1 MIIQYKLSAKR
12 LGLINRYYKITKFYS
27 FLKDTAFKGGII
39 IVFFVLL
46 LLGVQYFI
54 MDINELLINMVAM
67 FSPILTFSLFLISE
81 SVLGLIP
88 PEVFI
93 GWAAKSQTPWLFLF
107 ILATMS
113 YFGGSVAYFIGNRLL
128 LIPAVNRHI
137 ETKIAKHIS
146 NLRKWGGLFVFIGAM
161 LPIPYSIVSLA
172 CGLINY
178 NFKHFLFWAL
188 FRYLRFVIYA
198 LVIFKIF

>member
-137 ETKIAKHIS
+137 ETKIAKHIYE
-146 NLRKWGGLFVFIGAM
+146 NGEAYLFLLGQCCQF
-161 LPIPYSIVSLA
+161 PIQLSVWLA
-172 CGLINY
+172 G
-178 NFKHFLFWAL
+178 
-188 FRYLRFVIYA
+188 
-198 LVIFKIF
+198 